1 MLQSPN
7 AGSESDDEMSTHTR
21 SMTRHEPVATPRDA
35 PLVEKSPPK
44 AEYAQSPSSPEISS
58 IPDASHSS
66 EFYQKRRSRPPPVPR
81 SDSGAELMTQSN
93 NRRPPPPPP
102 PTQVNTLPAVPPLSR
117 QSTSDVITS
126 DMVARKSLD
135 NEASQQSNDS
145 RQETPEFSRKDS
157 LKINDYK
164 SESAAAENI
173 VSSPSGMANTE
184 EKTSMGYRAAPPPLP
199 GQVGRKS
206 VELSR
211 APPSLPPPIPSG
223 AAPPLPYGINRQQ
236 SIDQNSRIEGL
247 SSQNVYTPKQEF
259 NEEELYT
266 SSPIRKS
273 TEKSAF
279 PQAKS
284 PIRPPSSH
292 LAVGQASPRPSNEYS
307 QMYGGVGRKSM
318 DYSRNLNEQE
328 HIASDVD
335 LGVSSKWWVHSK
347 GLPPVFR
354 DRNDILYEI
363 EESTASAKN
372 TSIISRSLY
381 ILFRDY
387 SQTIIS
393 VDFDARNVQDARL
406 EQRHEQPPPRL
417 REDQLEE
424 AHSKIG
430 LRLSDAVTAK
440 QNTVV
445 GDGSPQALV
454 LDLLS
459 TMPSVLKPIGTRAYG
474 ALVYA
479 NRANATVE
487 QHDEIRAGDIVTL
500 RNAKLQGKHGPMH
513 QKYSIEVG
521 KPDHVGIVV
530 DWDGTKKK
538 IRAWEQG
545 RESKKVKI
553 EGYKIGDLKIGEV
566 KVWRLMSRSWVGWGS
581 NS

>member
-1 MLQSPN
+1 MFHSPN
-7 AGSESDDEMSTHTR
+7 AGSDSDDEMSTHTK
-21 SMTRHEPVATPRDA
+21 SMMRHDPIATSRDA
-35 PLVEKSPPK
+35 PLAEKLPV
-44 AEYAQSPSSPEISS
+44 AEDAQSPSSPEISS
-58 IPDASHSS
+58 IPDTSQSS
-66 EFYQKRRSRPPPVPR
+66 EFYQKRRSRPPPIPR
-81 SDSGAELMTQSN
+81 TDSGAEVTTQSN

-102 PTQVNTLPAVPPLSR
+102 PSQGNTLPAVPPLSR
-117 QSTSDVITS
+117 QPTSDVMTS
-126 DMVARKSLD
+126 NTMARNSLE
-135 NEASQQSNDS
+135 NEASRQYYDN
-145 RQETPEFSRKDS
+145 RQEAPKLSHKGSPEFRG
-157 LKINDYK
+157 YK
-164 SESAAAENI
+164 HESMDAESTI
-173 VSSPSGMANTE
+173 PSPSVMTNKQ
-184 EKTSMGYRAAPPPLP
+184 EKTSTSHRVAPPPLP

-211 APPSLPPPIPSG
+211 APPSLPPPIPST
-223 AAPPLPYGINRQQ
+223 AAPPLPYGINRQY
-236 SIDQNSRIEGL
+236 SSDQNSL
-247 SSQNVYTPKQEF
+247 MQKSPSQNVHTPRQEF
-259 NEEELYT
+259 NEEELYA
-266 SSPIRKS
+266 SSPIRRSTDKS
-273 TEKSAF
+273 GFSH
-279 PQAKS
+279 AKS
-284 PIRPPSSH
+284 PIQPSSSH
-292 LAVGQASPRPSNEYS
+292 LAIGQSSPRPSNEFS
-307 QMYGGVGRKSM
+307 QMYGGIGRKSM
-318 DYSRNLNEQE
+318 DHSRNLNEQE
-328 HIASDVD
+328 FIASDVD

-363 EESTASAKN
+363 EEPMASVKN
-372 TSIISRSLY
+372 TSIVSRSLY

-393 VDFDARNVQDARL
+393 VEFDARNVQDARL

-430 LRLSDAVTAK
+430 LRLSDAVINK
-440 QNTVV
+440 QNTIV

-454 LDLLS
+454 LGLLH
-459 TMPSVLKPIGTRAYG
+459 TMPSVLKPVGTRAYG
-474 ALVYA
+474 ALVYS

-521 KPDHVGIVV
+521 KPDHVGVVV

-553 EGYKIGDLKIGEV
+553 ESYKIGDLKIGEV
-566 KVWRLMSRSWVGWGS
+566 RVWRLMSRSWVGWGS